1 MTGSLADWLVLL
13 GGSLLVLGEGGV
25 AGGNVIEVDRI
36 DVEDE
41 FDERAGD
48 EGGCEMSGEVVVEEE
63 LTTHDVERN
72 VMSSPGQEEE
82 TGRVVKTVA
91 SA

>member
-1 MTGSLADWLVLL
+1 
-13 GGSLLVLGEGGV
+13 
-25 AGGNVIEVDRI
+25 
-36 DVEDE
+36 
-41 FDERAGD
+41 
-48 EGGCEMSGEVVVEEE
+48 MSGEVVVEEE